1 MRPILLKG
9 HERSITCL
17 KYNRDGDL
25 IFTTSKHPSFAVW
38 WADNGE
44 RLGTFQGHTGAVW
57 VIDVSRD
64 SRTVITGA
72 ADTSARVWETET
84 GKEIF
89 VYPHKAPVR
98 AIAFSHGEQ
107 QILTVTDQVLGFLP
121 AINIW
126 DFQARSNKPV
136 IEIIGKNEAK
146 IIQAVWSPLNKE
158 IITANEDG
166 TVRVYDVRNG
176 SQTKIINDHTKAVMQ
191 VSFSKNDL
199 LFATASKDGTA
210 KLYDASTYK
219 HLKTYSTG
227 RPINSVSISP
237 IKEELIVGGGQ
248 AAETVTTS
256 RVDNAQFRVRFFHLV
271 FEEELAS
278 IQGHFGPVNI
288 LSYSPDGRSFA
299 SGGEDGYVRLHHFD
313 ASYFAELASDS

>member
-1 MRPILLKG
+1 MVKDWEHSKAILVLYG
-9 HERSITCL
+9 LLMLAETAEQSSQVL
-17 KYNRDGDL
+17 L
-25 IFTTSKHPSFAVW
+25 IQVQEFGKQ
-38 WADNGE
+38 
-44 RLGTFQGHTGAVW
+44 RL
-57 VIDVSRD
+57 
-64 SRTVITGA
+64 
-72 ADTSARVWETET
+72 E
-84 GKEIF
+84 KKIF